1 MKIDVVDYV
10 ETKDGGALVIFEMD
24 EETRTCLISEALTRR
39 LTEGLEKMV
48 DEQETIDIEEYIA
61 SLDLEKD

>member
-10 ETKDGGALVIFEMD
+10 EMEDGGALVIFEMD
-24 EETRTCLISEALTRR
+24 EETRTGLISEALTRR

-48 DEQETIDIEEYIA
+48 DGPETIDIEEYIA
-61 SLDLEKD
+61 SLEKY

>member
-24 EETRTCLISEALTRR
+24 EETRTGLISEALTRR